1 MSKIMELI
9 ASVKFLQETVERQGK
24 LLKECNEKMRGY
36 EEQLAGYKEVTKTV
50 IDELTPNIRQNNYR
64 DTLFDKGKLHNPQQ
78 TAYEKYCQG
87 RDYDDDGVCKWTDS
101 FTTKQGN
108 YLEGRLEYMALV
120 QKERYEYHDRK
131 ITCMEL
137 SIQSIEEKSEKI
149 FNSLEC
155 LLEDIYDKDEDKSKD
170 VLQQKLDQLYWGA
183 ACEYGSCSFKEDAK
197 KIPLEKR
204 IQNIEQS
211 LETFFLR
218 EDKCA
223 ESEDKDAESEDSKS
237 ESEESEDL
245 QYSDQED
252 SAAESEDK
260 DAESE
265 DDGAESEDSA
275 AESEEEEDRM
285 NEGNRIIKYWMS
297 PF

>member
-1 MSKIMELI
+1 MELI

-183 ACEYGSCSFKEDAK
+183 ACEYGSGSLKEEDAK

-218 EDKCA
+218 EDKGAESEDNGA
-223 ESEDKDAESEDSKS
+223 ESEDKG
-237 ESEESEDL
+237 
-245 QYSDQED
+245 
-252 SAAESEDK
+252 AESEDK

-265 DDGAESEDSA
+265 DDGAESEDDG